1 MKKKK
6 NADPLFFSRCQVTT
20 GDSMAIELPKFD
32 ICVASIPYG
41 ISSPLTAKLL
51 IGSHRFRAR
60 FARRLMGTP
69 GHGERNLLATNA
81 RLVADVRLLMDVSR
95 PEFSSLVEIRPKQ
108 TRPKEFA
115 AGVELHEWLA
125 FTRACT
131 GQHKLQR
138 QHQPPP
144 KKKKSKKKRKT
155 LGVLFK

>member
-1 MKKKK
+1 
-6 NADPLFFSRCQVTT
+6 
-20 GDSMAIELPKFD
+20 MAIELPKFD

-69 GHGERNLLATNA
+69 GHGERNLLAINA
-81 RLVADVRLLMDVSR
+81 RLVADMRLLMDVSR